1 MELQEGD
8 GLMAGSRRHS
18 NLAHCTFCG
27 TLGNAQTE
35 TIRACAEANFR
46 RRVTS
51 RRLTQIQ

>member
-8 GLMAGSRRHS
+8 GLMAGSRRRE
-18 NLAHCTFCG
+18 NLAHRAFCG

-35 TIRACAEANFR
+35 TIRACAETNLR

>member
-8 GLMAGSRRHS
+8 GLMAGSRRRS
-18 NLAHCTFCG
+18 NLLHRAFCG